1 MRLSGS
7 RVRSAGGAAV
17 GGREP
22 WPRQTARFGVLG
34 AVPALIFCAHFFYG
48 AALDLPALTMF
59 AILSAALAVA
69 LIRPS
74 ARAELTR
81 LSPGGLII
89 GLFAAVVAIA
99 ALTLT
104 PAVPGGPL
112 PIWSWAGL
120 PPAATLNRSAT
131 IVEIIKLSG
140 LASVF
145 LLGCLLGARAE
156 RARTFMV
163 TLLALGGVYAALSLI
178 LFLGGGQIAAADNR
192 LAGGFFSPNIAGT
205 QFGVLAMLAT
215 AWLVRRWGQAA
226 RETVVTRIIDLAPV
240 IAVLLLFI
248 ACLLLTA
255 SRAAIVSTVAGAGL
269 LLGWAAL
276 DNRGSRWLPMA
287 GGGIILSCAAV
298 LIVQGNTL
306 FADRFGGLAE
316 GDATREAVA
325 AAHWRAFLD
334 SPLFGYGLGSYPEV
348 NNQIVTVSNAH
359 ALAVSVIQHNAYLQ
373 WLEEAGIVGALPMFA
388 LIAVILGTTAWR
400 AFQRKRNRTLIVGLL
415 AGSVV
420 VLLHAAVDV
429 SLNTP
434 SFEAFWAM
442 LLGIGF
448 ALSQAPRRVG

>member
-1 MRLSGS
+1 MSSSGF
-7 RVRSAGGAAV
+7 RVRSVGEAGV
-17 GGREP
+17 RRREA
-22 WPRQTARFGVLG
+22 WPGKAARFGVLG
-34 AVPALIFCAHFFYG
+34 VVPALIFCAHFFYG
-48 AALDLPALTMF
+48 ATLDLPALTMF
-59 AILSAALAVA
+59 AVLSGALVVA
-69 LIRPS
+69 LIRSS
-74 ARAELTR
+74 ARAELER
-81 LSPGGLII
+81 LSSGTVLF
-89 GLFAAVVAIA
+89 GLFTGVVAIA

-131 IVEIIKLSG
+131 IVEIIKLTG

-145 LLGCLLGARAE
+145 VLGCLLGARAE
-156 RARTFMV
+156 RAREVMV
-163 TLLALGGVYAALSLI
+163 MLLALGGIYAAVSLV
-178 LFLGGGQIAAADNR
+178 LFLGGGQIAAGSSR
-192 LAGGFFSPNIAGT
+192 LAGGFFSANLAGT
-205 QFGVLAMLAT
+205 QFGVLTMLAT
-215 AWLVRRWGQAA
+215 AWLIRGWGQAA

-240 IAVLLLFI
+240 IAVLLLFV

-276 DNRGSRWLPMA
+276 DNRGSRWLPMV

-348 NNQIVTVSNAH
+348 NNQIMTVSNAD

-400 AFQRKRNRTLIVGLL
+400 AFQRKRNRTVIMGLL
-415 AGSVV
+415 AASVV

-434 SFEAFWAM
+434 SFEAFWAL
-442 LLGIGF
+442 LLGMGF
-448 ALSQAPRRVG
+448 ALSQAPRRAG